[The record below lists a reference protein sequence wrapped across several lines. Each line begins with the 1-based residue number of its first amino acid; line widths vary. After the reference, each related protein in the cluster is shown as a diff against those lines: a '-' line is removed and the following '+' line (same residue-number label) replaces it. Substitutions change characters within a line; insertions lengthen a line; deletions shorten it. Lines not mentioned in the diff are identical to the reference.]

1 MGEVAGAR
9 DAATSASHA
18 VSVRRSSTSWIRPSA
33 PRAWFTEVMAP
44 KNDPSGCT
52 RKNRN
57 ITNVTSCA
65 IVIAPEATR
74 NPPTPSTTS
83 SESCS
88 AMPAIGT
95 MNADAFATC
104 TPAS

>member
-1 MGEVAGAR
+1 M
-9 DAATSASHA
+9 
-18 VSVRRSSTSWIRPSA
+18 
-33 PRAWFTEVMAP
+33 VM
-44 KNDPSGCT
+44 
-52 RKNRN
+52 
-57 ITNVTSCA
+57 
-65 IVIAPEATR
+65 APEATR
-74 NPPTPSTTS
+74 KPPTPSTTS